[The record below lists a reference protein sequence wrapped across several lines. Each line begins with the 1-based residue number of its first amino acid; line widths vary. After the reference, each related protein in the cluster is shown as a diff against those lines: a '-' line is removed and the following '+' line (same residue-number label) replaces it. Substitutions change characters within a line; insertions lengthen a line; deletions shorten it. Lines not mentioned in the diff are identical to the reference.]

1 MKILIVNDDSVNASQ
16 LLPLIK
22 WCQKLGQVTTI
33 VPKQEQ
39 SGKSQSIEL
48 HKAFQVK
55 QVELEPGIWAYTVD
69 SSPADC
75 VRFGILGL
83 KMKFDLVIS
92 GINRGFNMGRDIMY
106 SGTAGAVFE
115 AVSLGVKAVA
125 ISTGPEFYDRATEP
139 LDQVLD
145 FFLRHRLMEKCDLYN
160 VNVVPD
166 AKGIRITR
174 QGGHFYSDDFV
185 HQGNDMY
192 LPVGKRVYE
201 NQKDLTID
209 SDCVIAGYISI
220 MPLTIDRAD
229 VPVYRELEYLNELE
243 SAPV

>member
-1 MKILIVNDDSVNASQ
+1 MRILIVNDDSVSAAQ

-22 WCQKLGQVTTI
+22 WCKKLGDVTTV
-33 VPKQEQ
+33 VPKYEQ

-48 HKAFQVK
+48 HKPFEIK
-55 QVELEPGIWAYTVD
+55 QVELEPGISVYTVD

-75 VRFGILGL
+75 VRYAVLG
-83 KMKFDLVIS
+83 MKQHFDLVVS

-115 AVSLGVKAVA
+115 AVSLGLKAVA
-125 ISTGPEFYDRATEP
+125 ISTGPEFYDRAIEP
-139 LDQVLD
+139 LDQVLE
-145 FFLRHRLMEKCDLYN
+145 FFREHKLMDKCDLYN

-185 HQGNDMY
+185 HEGNNMY
-192 LPVGKRVYE
+192 MPHGKCVYE
-201 NQKDLTID
+201 NMNDITLDT
-209 SDCVIAGYISI
+209 DCVMSGYISI
-220 MPLTIDRAD
+220 MPLTINRAD
-229 VPVYRELEYLNELE
+229 PAVYDQLLYLND
-243 SAPV
+243 

>member
-1 MKILIVNDDSVNASQ
+1 MRILVVNDDSVSATQ
-16 LLPLIK
+16 LVPLIK
-22 WCQKLGQVTTI
+22 WCQKLGEVTTV
-33 VPKQEQ
+33 VPKYEQ

-48 HKAFQVK
+48 HKAFEIK
-55 QVELEPGIWAYTVD
+55 QVELEPGISVYTVD

-75 VRFGILGL
+75 VRYAVLG
-83 KMKFDLVIS
+83 MKKEFDLVIS

-115 AVSLGVKAVA
+115 AVSLGLKAVA
-125 ISTGPEFYDRATEP
+125 VSTGPEFYDQAVGT

-145 FFLRHRLMEKCDLYN
+145 FFREHKLMEKCDLYN
-160 VNVVPD
+160 VNVVPN

-185 HQGNDMY
+185 HEGNDMY
-192 LPVGKRVYE
+192 MPHGKCVYE
-201 NQKDLTID
+201 NQNDLTLD
-209 SDCVIAGYISI
+209 SDCVMNGYISI

-229 VPVYRELEYLNELE
+229 PAVYEQLLYLND
-243 SAPV
+243 

>member
-1 MKILIVNDDSVNASQ
+1 MRILVVNDDSISAPQ
-16 LLPLIK
+16 LIPLVK
-22 WCQKLGQVTTI
+22 WCQKLGEVTVV
-33 VPKQEQ
+33 VPKYEQ

-48 HKAFQVK
+48 HKPFEVK
-55 QVELEPGIWAYTVD
+55 QVELEPGLTAYTVD

-75 VRFGILGL
+75 IRYAVLGM
-83 KMKFDLVIS
+83 KMQFDLVIS

-115 AVSLGVKAVA
+115 AVSLGLKAVA

-139 LDQVLD
+139 LDQVLE
-145 FFLRHRLMEKCDLYN
+145 FFREHKLMELCDLYN

-174 QGGHFYSDDFV
+174 QGGHFYSDDFI
-185 HQGNDMY
+185 HEGNDMY
-192 LPVGKRVYE
+192 MPHGKCVYK
-201 NQKDLTID
+201 NQNDLTLD
-209 SDCVIAGYISI
+209 SDCVMSGYISI

-229 VPVYRELEYLNELE
+229 PAVYEKIKHL
-243 SAPV
+243 SK

>member
-1 MKILIVNDDSVNASQ
+1 MRILVVNDDSISAPQ
-16 LLPLIK
+16 LIPLVK
-22 WCQKLGQVTTI
+22 WCQKLGEVTVV
-33 VPKQEQ
+33 VPKYEQ

-48 HKAFQVK
+48 HKPFEVK
-55 QVELEPGIWAYTVD
+55 QVELEPGLTAYTVD

-75 VRFGILGL
+75 IRYAVLGM
-83 KMKFDLVIS
+83 KMQFDLVIS

-115 AVSLGVKAVA
+115 AVSLGLKAVA

-139 LDQVLD
+139 LDQVLE
-145 FFLRHRLMEKCDLYN
+145 FFREHKLMELCDLYN

-174 QGGHFYSDDFV
+174 QGGHFYSDDFI
-185 HQGNDMY
+185 HEGNDMY
-192 LPVGKRVYE
+192 MPHGKCVYK
-201 NQKDLTID
+201 NQNDLTLD
-209 SDCVIAGYISI
+209 SDCVMSGYISI

-229 VPVYRELEYLNELE
+229 PAVYKKIKHL
-243 SAPV
+243 SK